1 MQEKLHMSQHPGT
14 DPPPFRSIISDINEN
29 RIFLKDSFCYPRG
42 GGQQGDTGII
52 SKINLETELLETLP
66 GESIIHPVVSA
77 DGFNIGCL
85 LYTSPSP
92 RDATL
97 SRMPSSA

>member
-1 MQEKLHMSQHPGT
+1 MSQHPGT
-14 DPPPFRSIISDINEN
+14 NPPPFRSIISGINEN
-29 RIFLKDSFCYPRG
+29 RIFLKNSFCYPRG

-77 DGFNIGCL
+77 DGFNIGDEVIAPLISKEGIKIQQCI
-85 LYTSPSP
+85 
-92 RDATL
+92 L
-97 SRMPSSA
+97 SNT